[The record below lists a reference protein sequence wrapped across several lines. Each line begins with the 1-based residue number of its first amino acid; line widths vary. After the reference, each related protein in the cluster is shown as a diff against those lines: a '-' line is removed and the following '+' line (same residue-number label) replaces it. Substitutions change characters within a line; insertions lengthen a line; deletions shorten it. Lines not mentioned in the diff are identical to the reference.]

1 LTFALWEFAKNPRIQ
16 ERLRAE
22 IVETLERIRARG
34 DGDFGVEDFGS
45 MPYLVAVGKVCLQPV
60 CTSTR

>member
-1 LTFALWEFAKNPRIQ
+1 LTFAFWEFAKNPRVQ

-34 DGDFGVEDFGS
+34 DSDFSVKDLDS

-60 CTSTR
+60 CTSTS